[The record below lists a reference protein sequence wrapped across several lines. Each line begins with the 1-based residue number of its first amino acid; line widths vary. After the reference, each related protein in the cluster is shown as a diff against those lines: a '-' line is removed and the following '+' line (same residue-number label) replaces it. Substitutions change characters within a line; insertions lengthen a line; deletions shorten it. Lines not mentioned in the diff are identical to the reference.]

1 LRFPVR
7 KSALLPLD
15 PRSMPQT
22 AMIDTLPPPQVEQR
36 ALPRTPDEKKRNAG
50 ATIGILATCFVL
62 AIALA
67 ILATRI
73 HKQNVLLAEMGTQL
87 ALSNSRATAIQADLD
102 SAKARA
108 SALQAQVADGQSQ
121 RTDLQ
126 SQLDRAKALAA
137 GLQAQNAKDQG
148 VRSGLQAQLE
158 NANAQI
164 ASLQAQLAGSQG
176 QRADLQSRL
185 DSARAQS
192 ADLQAQLGTAQ
203 GDLTKLHPLI
213 VKARQMPLTATFEK
227 SFWDYGFTLH
237 LSNPGTEAL
246 KVRITISGS
255 EKTRYEATEIE
266 GGSTVSIGRLPPG
279 EKVVIAGEG
288 YDPLSLTAQ

>member
-1 LRFPVR
+1 
-7 KSALLPLD
+7 
-15 PRSMPQT
+15 
-22 AMIDTLPPPQVEQR
+22 MIDTLPPPQVEQR
-36 ALPRTPDEKKRNAG
+36 ALPRTPEEKRKNAG
-50 ATIGILATCFVL
+50 TTIGILAICFVL

-67 ILATRI
+67 ILATRV
-73 HKQNVLLAEMGTQL
+73 HKQGVALADMGAQL
-87 ALSNSRATAIQADLD
+87 ALSNSRAASIQADLD

-121 RTDLQ
+121 REDQQ

-137 GLQAQNAKDQG
+137 GLQAQIAKDQG
-148 VRSGLQAQLE
+148 LRSGLQAQLE
-158 NANAQI
+158 SANAQI
-164 ASLQAQLAGSQG
+164 ASVQAQLASSQG
-176 QRADLQSRL
+176 QRADLQSQL
-185 DSARAQS
+185 DSTRAQS
-192 ADLQAQLGTAQ
+192 DDLQVQLGRAQ

-213 VKARQMPLTATFEK
+213 VKAHQLPLTATFEK
-227 SFWDYGFTLH
+227 SYWDYGFTLH

-255 EKTRYEATEIE
+255 EKTRYEATQIE
-266 GGSTVSIGRLPPG
+266 GGSTVSIAHLPPG